1 MAQNYSAITIGLSG
15 RYDLS
20 APFNTLINN
29 QLSYT
34 CVAIESIASLQIKGG
49 DPFTDIYLP
58 VKLSLQRFNYD
69 DELGIPL
76 YTLQSKNGEVL
87 VIPGLNII
95 KLPDVNGVRYSNV
108 MLGIS
113 LSALPDQQDLS
124 SIKTEISDLIFNRV
138 GVRSE
143 VKSIVFGTSSIVSQ
157 QKHASLEIA
166 RKENVTNNKSNLSTL
181 TDLKNQNA
189 ELLDRIQSLEK
200 YISSL

>member
-15 RYDLS
+15 RYDLA

-49 DPFTDIYLP
+49 DPFTDIYIP
-58 VKLSLQRFNYD
+58 VGLSLQRFNYD

-95 KLPDVNGVRYSNV
+95 KLPDVNGIRYSNV

-143 VKSIVFGTSSIVSQ
+143 VKSIVFGSSSIVSQ
-157 QKHASLEIA
+157 QKHTSLEIA

-181 TDLKNQNA
+181 TDLRNQNS

>member
-15 RYDLS
+15 RYDLA
-20 APFNTLINN
+20 APFNTLINK

-49 DPFTDIYLP
+49 DPFTDIYIP
-58 VKLSLQRFNYD
+58 VGLSLQRFNYD

-108 MLGIS
+108 MLGVS
-113 LSALPDQQDLS
+113 LSALPDEQDLS

-157 QKHASLEIA
+157 QKHVSLEIA

-181 TDLKNQNA
+181 TDLKNQNSQ
-189 ELLDRIQSLEK
+189 LLDRIQSLEK